1 VSRSDPA
8 GPAAEDVRLV
18 AWVHG
23 RVQGVG
29 FRWWTRSRA
38 LELGLSG
45 YAANKPDGR
54 VHVVAEGPEP
64 ECRALL
70 ESLRGGDTP
79 GDVDLVVETIEP
91 ARGGLTGFV
100 ER

>member
-1 VSRSDPA
+1 MSDP
-8 GPAAEDVRLV
+8 DVRLT

-38 LELGLSG
+38 LELGLTG
-45 YAANKPDGR
+45 YAANQPDGR
-54 VHVVAEGPEP
+54 VRVVAQGP
-64 ECRALL
+64 RAAGEKLLQLL
-70 ESLRGGDTP
+70 EGGGAP
-79 GDVDLVVETIEP
+79 GCVDKVVADWSQPQE
-91 ARGGLTGFV
+91 RFSGFV

>member
-1 VSRSDPA
+1 VPEA
-8 GPAAEDVRLV
+8 PDVRLT

-23 RVQGVG
+23 HVQGVG

-38 LELGLSG
+38 LELGLTG

-54 VHVVAEGPEP
+54 VQVVAQGPRERC
-64 ECRALL
+64 EQLLDLL
-70 ESLRGGDTP
+70 EGGDTP
-79 GDVDLVVETIEP
+79 GTVDRVIADWSD
-91 ARGGLTGFV
+91 AREQIPGFR